1 MNLLDLSKK
10 VKEEVKDFINRVEKE
25 KSDHTSF
32 INEKKLGKQNL
43 VTEGSIQNSDKNS
56 INQDTPSLLN
66 SYEPYLIK
74 LEQDIRMHIKT
85 EFQLKIY
92 CESLES
98 KIESHD
104 QEISSFKKLLEE
116 TRIKNEF
123 ELNKSK
129 VMIDQLVEVSFL

>member
-10 VKEEVKDFINRVEKE
+10 VKEEIKDFINRVEKE
-25 KSDHTSF
+25 KSEHSF
-32 INEKKLGKQNL
+32 INDKKILGKQNL
-43 VTEGSIQNSDKNS
+43 LTEGSIQNSDKNS
-56 INQDTPSLLN
+56 INQDTPSLIN

-104 QEISSFKKLLEE
+104 FEISSFKKLLEE
-116 TRIKNEF
+116 ARIKHEY

-129 VMIDQLVEVSFL
+129 STIDQLIEVS